1 MRVTEL
7 PEPWCRSPYLLG
19 EHGLAEV
26 AASWADDGAVL
37 AVGDGPGRDCG
48 LFGLGDPT
56 AVARLCARAARD
68 GDPALAR
75 ARYATRERG
84 AVEAVGPG
92 GLAALGMRPDG
103 SEWDWMW
110 TPGPLTGDPSGAER
124 LPLGPGTVAEVAEC
138 LSRAHPT
145 ASTAPDD
152 ERLIGWWG
160 VRQDGRLMAVIGAIR
175 FTAGLPPHL
184 VSLGVDPATRG
195 QGLAGV
201 VMSAAVR
208 DCLAVNP
215 QVGSPMVSLGLY
227 AANEVA
233 RRVYSRLGFRLEHR
247 FASRHRAE
255 PAG

>member
-1 MRVTEL
+1 VKVTEL
-7 PEPWCRSPYLLG
+7 PEPWCRSPYLVG
-19 EHGLAEV
+19 EHALSDV
-26 AASWADDGAVL
+26 AASWVADDALL
-37 AVGDGPGRDCG
+37 AVVDGPGRDTG
-48 LFGLGDPT
+48 LFGLGDPGALAT
-56 AVARLCARAARD
+56 LCKQAVADA
-68 GDPALAR
+68 DPALAR
-75 ARYATRERG
+75 ARYATLERG
-84 AVEAVGPG
+84 ALAMVGPD

-124 LPLGPGTVAEVAEC
+124 LPMGPGTAQEVAEC

-152 ERLIGWWG
+152 DRLIGWWG

-175 FTAGLPPHL
+175 FTPGLPPHL

-208 DCLAVNP
+208 DCLTVTP
-215 QVGSPMVSLGLY
+215 EVGEPMVSLGLY
-227 AANEVA
+227 AANDVA
-233 RRVYSRLGFRLEHR
+233 RRVYTRLGFRLEHR
-247 FASRHRAE
+247 FGSRHRA
-255 PAG
+255 A